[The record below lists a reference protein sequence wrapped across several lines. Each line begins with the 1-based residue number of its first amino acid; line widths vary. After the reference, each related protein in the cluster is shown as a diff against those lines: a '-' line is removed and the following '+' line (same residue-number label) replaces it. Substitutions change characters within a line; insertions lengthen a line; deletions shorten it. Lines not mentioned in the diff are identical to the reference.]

1 MIKQIL
7 FLAALAPAL
16 MAQLATG
23 PKLPYKVVDNW
34 AKLPKGW
41 NFGEVSGVAVDKN
54 DHVWVFNRGPHGV
67 VEFDRDGK
75 MLQSWPEVPIVSA
88 HGIQTD
94 PDGNVWLVDVA
105 GHAVMKFTREGK
117 LLMVIANAG
126 KTAGDNQSKTAFNRP
141 TGLRFFPNGDFLV
154 SDGYVNSRVAK
165 FGKDGVW
172 QMQWGSKGTGDGQ
185 FDLVHDVVLDGKGKV
200 YVADRSNNRV
210 QIFTEDGKF
219 LSKWT
224 NLGSPWGLAYSTK
237 ENVMFLCD
245 GVNNRVIKV
254 DMNGKMLGEIGG
266 GLGKIPGL
274 FEFPHHMA
282 IDSQGAIYVAEI
294 RNWRVQKF
302 VPGK

>member
-1 MIKQIL
+1 MIKLIL
-7 FLAALAPAL
+7 FLAATAPAL
-16 MAQLATG
+16 LAQLATG
-23 PKLPYKVVDNW
+23 PRLSYKPVANW

-67 VEFDRDGK
+67 VEFDRDGN
-75 MLQSWPEVPIVSA
+75 MLQAWPEVPIVSA
-88 HGIQTD
+88 HGIQID
-94 PDGNVWLVDVA
+94 PDSNVWLVDVA

-117 LLMVIANAG
+117 LLLVLANAG
-126 KTAGDNQSKTAFNRP
+126 KSAGDNQSKGAFNRP

-154 SDGYVNSRVAK
+154 SDGYINSRVAR
-165 FGKDGVW
+165 FSKDGVW
-172 QMQWGSKGTGDGQ
+172 RMQWGSKGTGDGQ

-200 YVADRSNNRV
+200 YVADRGNNRI

-219 LSKWT
+219 LDKWT
-224 NLGSPWGLAYSTK
+224 NLGSPWGLAYSAK
-237 ENVMFLCD
+237 DSVMFMCD
-245 GVNNRVIKV
+245 GLNNRVIKV

-266 GLGKIPGL
+266 GPGKVPGL

-282 IDSQGAIYVAEI
+282 IDSQGALYIAEI